1 MNRDVEGVMEGGEGA
16 EETSGREEREIR
28 GSRDRRLRDRER
40 DRSLKEKL
48 EDYAYIL
55 DFMPYGHPDDRRPI
69 HRREPLAQVVG
80 EKFFTLLE
88 VSIKKDKSPLVMD
101 RVYIGKGERDVVH
114 KIKRKLGYDNLTPAA
129 KTELPFVLEYMVKEN
144 EKRFVDFF
152 NKAEPITTKMHQLEL
167 LPGIGKKMMWAII
180 EERKKKPFESFE
192 DISTRIKGIQHPE
205 KLIVRRIIYELQN
218 PRTKYKLFTA

>member
-1 MNRDVEGVMEGGEGA
+1 MNRHRTDSKE
-16 EETSGREEREIR
+16 S
-28 GSRDRRLRDRER
+28 
-40 DRSLKEKL
+40 KEKL

-55 DFMPYGHPDDRRPI
+55 DFMPYGHPDDKRPI

-80 EKFFTLLE
+80 EKYFTLLE
-88 VSIKKDKSPLVMD
+88 VSIKRDHSPLVMD

-114 KIKRKLGYDNLTPAA
+114 KIKRRLTYDSLTPAA
-129 KTELPFVLEYMVKEN
+129 KTELPFVLEYIVKQN

-180 EERKKKPFESFE
+180 EERKKKPFESLE

-205 KLIVRRIIYELQN
+205 KLIVRRILYELQN
-218 PRTKYKLFTA
+218 PRTKYRLFTS